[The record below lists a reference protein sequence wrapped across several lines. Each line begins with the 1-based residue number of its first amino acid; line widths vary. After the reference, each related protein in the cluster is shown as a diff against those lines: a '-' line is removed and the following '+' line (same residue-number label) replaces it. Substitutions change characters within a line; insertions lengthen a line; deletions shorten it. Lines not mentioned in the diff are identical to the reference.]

1 MFKHLKP
8 RDIVEF
14 LLFGLGFLALIVIA
28 GFLENAPIGISMW
41 VAVVLALALWI
52 VWAIIVINDR
62 KREAAAPK
70 LYIMKNG
77 VWAEVVNGQQP
88 ATRREAR
95 IFDQDADVIQHLDY
109 NPKEKKA

>member
-62 KREAAAPK
+62 KNQAKAPK
-70 LYIMKNG
+70 LFITKNG
-77 VWAEVVNGQQP
+77 VWAEVVSGAP
-88 ATRREAR
+88 TTRREAR
-95 IFDQDADVIQHLDY
+95 IFDQDEAAIQDLDF
-109 NPKEKKA
+109 NNKEKKA